1 MKKQWILAV
10 AALLS
15 LASCGSYKKLTYLQD
30 MEVLTTYDV
39 KEQPNVLIGVNDKLR
54 IVVTCQEPTLA
65 APFNLSTGVFSV
77 NPETGESVTK
87 LSSEAESGYVVDK
100 NGYIDFPVIGLVK
113 AEGLTLEGLREDLI
127 DKIIETKYIKDPI
140 VLVEFMNF
148 QFTVLGEANPGALYR
163 RNKELEHINLLEALA
178 LAGDLKPS
186 AKRDDVWVIRTENGQ
201 RMVYSVDMR
210 SKDLFESP
218 AFNIQQ
224 NDIIYVKPLK
234 SVKDADA
241 TKRSS
246 VITTVISA
254 LSTVSSITLAFV
266 YAGVIGSR

>member
-148 QFTVLGEANPGALYR
+148 QFTVLGEANPGNY
-163 RNKELEHINLLEALA
+163 NVPNGHINLLEALA

-201 RMVYSVDMR
+201 RMVYSIDMR

>member
-87 LSSEAESGYVVDK
+87 LSSEAESGYVVDN

-148 QFTVLGEANPGALYR
+148 QFTVLGEANPGNYNVPNGR
-163 RNKELEHINLLEALA
+163 INLLVALA

>member
-148 QFTVLGEANPGALYR
+148 QFTVLGEANPGNY
-163 RNKELEHINLLEALA
+163 NVPNGHINLLEALA

-186 AKRDDVWVIRTENGQ
+186 AKRDDVLVIRTENGQ

>member
-87 LSSEAESGYVVDK
+87 LSSEAESGYVVDN
-100 NGYIDFPVIGLVK
+100 NGYIDFPVIGLVN

-148 QFTVLGEANPGALYR
+148 QFTVLGEANPGNY
-163 RNKELEHINLLEALA
+163 NVPNGHINLLEALA

>member
-148 QFTVLGEANPGALYR
+148 QFTVLGEANPGNY
-163 RNKELEHINLLEALA
+163 NVPNGHINLLEALA

-186 AKRDDVWVIRTENGQ
+186 AKRDDVWVIRTETGQ

>member
-148 QFTVLGEANPGALYR
+148 QFTVLGEANPGNY
-163 RNKELEHINLLEALA
+163 NVPNGHINLLEALA

-210 SKDLFESP
+210 SKDLFDSP

>member
-148 QFTVLGEANPGALYR
+148 QFTVLGEANPGNY
-163 RNKELEHINLLEALA
+163 NVPNGHINLLEALA

-246 VITTVISA
+246 IITTVISA

>member
-148 QFTVLGEANPGALYR
+148 QFTVLGEANPGNY
-163 RNKELEHINLLEALA
+163 NVPNGHINLLEALA

-266 YAGVIGSR
+266 YSGVIGSR

>member
-39 KEQPNVLIGVNDKLR
+39 KEQPNVLIGVNYKLR

-148 QFTVLGEANPGALYR
+148 QFTVLGEANPGNY
-163 RNKELEHINLLEALA
+163 NVPNGHINLLEALA

>member
-148 QFTVLGEANPGALYR
+148 QFTVLGEANPGNY
-163 RNKELEHINLLEALA
+163 NVPNGHINLLEALA

-186 AKRDDVWVIRTENGQ
+186 AKRNDVWVIRTENGQ

>member
-100 NGYIDFPVIGLVK
+100 NGYIDVPVIGLVK

-148 QFTVLGEANPGALYR
+148 QFTVLGEANPGNY
-163 RNKELEHINLLEALA
+163 NVPNGHINLLEALA

>member
-127 DKIIETKYIKDPI
+127 DKIIETKYIKDTI

-148 QFTVLGEANPGALYR
+148 QFTVLGEANPGNY
-163 RNKELEHINLLEALA
+163 NVPNGHINLLEALA

>member
-15 LASCGSYKKLTYLQD
+15 LASCSSYKKLTYLQD

-87 LSSEAESGYVVDK
+87 LSSEAASGYVVDK

-148 QFTVLGEANPGALYR
+148 QFTVLGEANPGNY
-163 RNKELEHINLLEALA
+163 NVPNGHINLLEALA

>member
-1 MKKQWILAV
+1 M
-10 AALLS
+10 
-15 LASCGSYKKLTYLQD
+15 
-30 MEVLTTYDV
+30 
-39 KEQPNVLIGVNDKLR
+39 
-54 IVVTCQEPTLA
+54 
-65 APFNLSTGVFSV
+65 
-77 NPETGESVTK
+77 
-87 LSSEAESGYVVDK
+87 VDK

-148 QFTVLGEANPGALYR
+148 QFTVLGEANPGNY
-163 RNKELEHINLLEALA
+163 NVPNGHINLLEALA

-246 VITTVISA
+246 IITTVISA

>member
-148 QFTVLGEANPGALYR
+148 QFTVLGEANPGNY
-163 RNKELEHINLLEALA
+163 NVPNGHINLLEALA

-210 SKDLFESP
+210 LKDLFESP

>member
-100 NGYIDFPVIGLVK
+100 NGYIDFPVIVLVK

-148 QFTVLGEANPGALYR
+148 QFTVLGEANPGNY
-163 RNKELEHINLLEALA
+163 NVPNGHINLLEALA

-246 VITTVISA
+246 IITTVISA

>member
-87 LSSEAESGYVVDK
+87 LSSESESGYVVDK

-148 QFTVLGEANPGALYR
+148 QFTVLGEANPGNYSVP
-163 RNKELEHINLLEALA
+163 NGHINLLEALA

>member
-148 QFTVLGEANPGALYR
+148 QFTVLGEANPGNY
-163 RNKELEHINLLEALA
+163 NVPNGHIHLLEALA

>member
-113 AEGLTLEGLREDLI
+113 AEGLTLEGLREVLI

-148 QFTVLGEANPGALYR
+148 QFTVLGEANPGNY
-163 RNKELEHINLLEALA
+163 NVPNGHINLLEALA

>member
-39 KEQPNVLIGVNDKLR
+39 KEQPNVLLGVNDKMR

-148 QFTVLGEANPGALYR
+148 QFTVLGEANPGNY
-163 RNKELEHINLLEALA
+163 NVPNGHINLLEALA

>member
-148 QFTVLGEANPGALYR
+148 QFTVLGEANPGNY
-163 RNKELEHINLLEALA
+163 NVPNGHINLLEALA

-218 AFNIQQ
+218 AFNLQQ

>member
-148 QFTVLGEANPGALYR
+148 QFTVLGEANPGNY
-163 RNKELEHINLLEALA
+163 NVPNGHINLLEALA

-254 LSTVSSITLAFV
+254 LSTVSSITRAFV
-266 YAGVIGSR
+266 YAGVNGSR

>member
-65 APFNLSTGVFSV
+65 APFNLRPGVFSV
-77 NPETGESVTK
+77 HPETGESVTK

-148 QFTVLGEANPGALYR
+148 QFTVLGEANPGNY
-163 RNKELEHINLLEALA
+163 NVPNGHINLLEALA

>member
-100 NGYIDFPVIGLVK
+100 NGYIVFPVIGLVK

-148 QFTVLGEANPGALYR
+148 QFTVLGEANPGNY
-163 RNKELEHINLLEALA
+163 NVPNGHINLLEALA

>member
-87 LSSEAESGYVVDK
+87 LSSEAESGYVDDN

-148 QFTVLGEANPGALYR
+148 QFTVLGEANPGNY
-163 RNKELEHINLLEALA
+163 NVPNGHINLLEALA

>member
-65 APFNLSTGVFSV
+65 APFNLSTGVSSV

-148 QFTVLGEANPGALYR
+148 QFTVLGEANPGNY
-163 RNKELEHINLLEALA
+163 NVPNGHINLLEALA

-246 VITTVISA
+246 IITTVISA

>member
-148 QFTVLGEANPGALYR
+148 QFTVLGEANPGNY
-163 RNKELEHINLLEALA
+163 NVPNGHINLLEALA

-210 SKDLFESP
+210 SMDLFESP

>member
-148 QFTVLGEANPGALYR
+148 QFTVLGEANPGNY
-163 RNKELEHINLLEALA
+163 NVPNGHINLLEALA

-254 LSTVSSITLAFV
+254 LSTVSSITLALV

>member
-148 QFTVLGEANPGALYR
+148 QFTVLGEANPGNY
-163 RNKELEHINLLEALA
+163 NVPNGHINLLEALA

>member
-87 LSSEAESGYVVDK
+87 LSSEAESGYVVDN

-148 QFTVLGEANPGALYR
+148 QFTV
-163 RNKELEHINLLEALA
+163 
-178 LAGDLKPS
+178 
-186 AKRDDVWVIRTENGQ
+186 KRDDVWVIRTENGQ

>member
-148 QFTVLGEANPGALYR
+148 QFTVLGEANPGNY
-163 RNKELEHINLLEALA
+163 NVPNGHINILEALA

>member
-65 APFNLSTGVFSV
+65 APLNLSTGVFSV

-148 QFTVLGEANPGALYR
+148 QFTVLGEANPGNY
-163 RNKELEHINLLEALA
+163 NVPNGHINLLEALA

>member
-148 QFTVLGEANPGALYR
+148 QFTVLGEANPGNY
-163 RNKELEHINLLEALA
+163 NVPNGHINLLEALA

-246 VITTVISA
+246 VITTAISA